1 MATAVADA
9 CRVMVIG
16 HRGASGYR
24 PENTLAAHELA
35 VRLGA
40 DRVECDVVPTADG
53 VLVVRHESD
62 VTHSTDVASRP
73 DLAALRRP
81 RAGEGSLGPGW
92 FTEDL
97 TLDQVRTL
105 RAVEPRPSIRQATTV
120 YDGVFGVPTLA
131 ELLALVARLRAETG
145 RDVGVAVE
153 VKDPAVFAPRGLD
166 VGAMLLQDLSAP
178 GAAGVPVVVQ
188 CFDPR
193 FLVRLHDRSAGAH
206 LQLVQLVTRRPQAAP
221 LGNGA
226 GAPGWPTARQ
236 TCSDAG
242 LAEVARYAQVLAVH
256 KDMVLPVARDGSWG
270 VPTDLV
276 DRAHAAGLDV
286 HVYST
291 RNENAYLPPALRVGS
306 DPGAHGRALEEYVA
320 LARAG
325 VDGVF
330 SDHPDTAVEAAR
342 LVRAPGALACVVPVP
357 A

>member
-1 MATAVADA
+1 
-9 CRVMVIG
+9 MVIG

-40 DRVECDVVPTADG
+40 DRLECDVVPTADG

-62 VTHSTDVASRP
+62 VTRSTDIASRP

-81 RAGEGSLGPGW
+81 PATADALGPGW

-97 TLDQVRTL
+97 TLEQVSTL
-105 RAVEPRPSIRQATTV
+105 RAVEPRPSLRQATTV

-131 ELLALVARLRAETG
+131 ELLALVAWLRTETG
-145 RDVGVAVE
+145 RDVSLAVE

-166 VGAMLLQDLSAP
+166 VAAMLLETLSDPA
-178 GAAGVPVVVQ
+178 AAGVPVVVQ

-193 FLVRLHDRSAGAH
+193 FLVRLHELGLR
-206 LQLVQLVTRRPQAAP
+206 LPLVQLVTHRPGAAP

-226 GAPGWPTARQ
+226 GAPGWPTASRM
-236 TCSDAG
+236 CSTAG
-242 LAEVARYAQVLAVH
+242 LAEIAGYAQVLAVH
-256 KDMVLPVARDGSWG
+256 KDMVLPVGLDGSWG
-270 VPTDLV
+270 LPTDLV
-276 DRAHAAGLDV
+276 GRAHATSLDL

-291 RNENAYLPPALRVGS
+291 RNENAYLPPVLRVGS

-342 LVRAPGALACVVPVP
+342 LVAVPGALACMLPVP

>member
-1 MATAVADA
+1 
-9 CRVMVIG
+9 MVIG

-53 VLVVRHESD
+53 VLVVRHESE

-73 DLAALRRP
+73 DLASLRRP
-81 RAGEGSLGPGW
+81 PATADALGPGW

-97 TLDQVRTL
+97 TLEQVRTL
-105 RAVEPRPSIRQATTV
+105 RAVEPRPSLRQATTV

-131 ELLALVARLRAETG
+131 ELLVLVARLRTETG
-145 RDVGVAVE
+145 RDVSLAVE
-153 VKDPAVFAPRGLD
+153 IKNPAVFAPRGLD
-166 VGAMLLQDLSAP
+166 VAAMLLEDLSAP
-178 GAAGVPVVVQ
+178 AAAAVPVVVQ

-193 FLVRLHDRSAGAH
+193 FLVRLHDWSAGAH
-206 LQLVQLVTRRPQAAP
+206 LPLVQLVTRRPGAAP

-226 GAPGWPTARQ
+226 GAPGWPTADRM
-236 TCSDAG
+236 CSDAG
-242 LAEVARYAQVLAVH
+242 LAVVAGYAGVLAVH

-270 VPTDLV
+270 LPTDLV
-276 DRAHAAGLDV
+276 ERARAAGLDL

-291 RNENAYLPPALRVGS
+291 RNENAYLPPVLRVGS

-320 LARAG
+320 LERAG

-342 LVRAPGALACVVPVP
+342 LVAAPGALACVLPVP